1 MNVQTDRAKKPHS
14 VRSKLRTLV
23 LVAGCTVCLN
33 GQAVTFIDPAN
44 LVENFT
50 QRVQSAWQFAKDNS
64 QYAKEA
70 QYFIDQ
76 ARRWKQ
82 QYDAAMAMIDLQS
95 YRSMLPGGIK
105 LEKIDDEYMVKERC
119 GGEAPNVFSISGLK
133 EIITSKVEET
143 LNSEGIDKQQKKTCA
158 YIQMLKNKRYNDSI
172 DFIEK
177 TMPAFQLELD
187 RIVARGRGNNTPGQ
201 VSARMF
207 ELKALSNAMDIQM
220 STWTSRN
227 QAYETYIVLMEDKQK
242 SLATQ
247 ALRGKE
253 VLLGTVVKNLALRAA
268 LKNEQT
274 K

>member
-1 MNVQTDRAKKPHS
+1 MRSVKARAVKNSKSLLPEFKEVAYFDRLKGKLENKMNVQTDRAKKPHS

-143 LNSEGIDKQQKKTCA
+143 LNSEGIDKQQKKPVL
-158 YIQMLKNKRYNDSI
+158 I
-172 DFIEK
+172 
-177 TMPAFQLELD
+177 
-187 RIVARGRGNNTPGQ
+187 
-201 VSARMF
+201 
-207 ELKALSNAMDIQM
+207 
-220 STWTSRN
+220 SRC
-227 QAYETYIVLMEDKQK
+227 
-242 SLATQ
+242 
-247 ALRGKE
+247 
-253 VLLGTVVKNLALRAA
+253 
-268 LKNEQT
+268 
-274 K
+274 